1 MQVYLG
7 NTPMDFRGIQ
17 LGNINI
23 QTITMD
29 KFLNL
34 DYLVVGGGG
43 AGQDGGGG
51 AGGYVTGSVT
61 VSSAV
66 YQVVVGTGG
75 IANTYPSSTPSPAQF
90 GNPSAFT
97 GSAFAFNALGGGR
110 GGGGNTPQ
118 GDGGSGGGGGFSF
131 QSGGAGTAPQ
141 GFNGGAGGGA
151 DEGAAGGGGGAAE
164 VGANYAFGGVAG
176 RGGNG
181 KQWLDGNYYAGGGG
195 GGTRFNSGT
204 QPGGLGGGGNGSS
217 EFVEASPGTP
227 NTGGGGGGYWTSA
240 TPRNPKNGGSGVVII
255 RYPGGT
261 QADGGTITQSGGY
274 TYHTFTSSS
283 QFIVTNQSV

>member
-7 NTPMDFRGIQ
+7 DTPMDFRGIQ
-17 LGNINI
+17 LGDTNI

-66 YQVVVGTGG
+66 YQVVIGTGG
-75 IANTYPSSTPSPAQF
+75 IANTYPSSAPSPAQF

-97 GSAFAFNALGGGR
+97 GSAFAFTALGGGR
-110 GGGGNTPQ
+110 GGGGDTLP
-118 GDGGSGGGGGFSF
+118 GVGGSGGGGGFSF
-131 QSGGAGTAPQ
+131 QNGAAGTPPQ
-141 GFNGGAGGGA
+141 GFGGGAGGQA
-151 DEGAAGGGGGAAE
+151 SDGAAGGGGGAAE
-164 VGANYAFGGVAG
+164 VGASHVGTVAG

-195 GGTRFNSGT
+195 GGTKNNSGT

-255 RYPGGT
+255 RYPGGP
-261 QADGGTITQSGGY
+261 QASGGTVTQSGGY
-274 TYHTFTSSS
+274 TYHTFTSTS
-283 QFIVTNQSV
+283 QFIVSNQSL